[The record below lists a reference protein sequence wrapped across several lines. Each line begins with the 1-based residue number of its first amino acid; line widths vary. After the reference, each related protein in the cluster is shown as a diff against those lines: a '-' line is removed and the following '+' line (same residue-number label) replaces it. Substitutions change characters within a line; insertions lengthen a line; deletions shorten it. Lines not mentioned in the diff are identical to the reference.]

1 MFTGII
7 EVVGTVGSLVHKDDK
22 ARMRVDTN
30 PQFSQFEIGESIA
43 VNGVC
48 LTVVDMGEHWFAV
61 DMTTETLNRTSFK
74 QVKEGSRVNLERALT
89 PSKKMSGH
97 FVTGHIDSLAK
108 VVSIDEKPGEFL
120 FRFEHPPELT
130 PYLIEKGSAAVD
142 GISLTV
148 FDCRDNRFTVS
159 IIPFTL
165 EHTNLKDRKTGDA
178 VNMECDMIGKYVV
191 RACETM
197 FGGSAKGAEISPEF
211 LKEHGFYDNR

>member
-7 EVVGTVGSLVHKDDK
+7 EAVGTVAKIVFQDDK

-30 PQFSQFEIGESIA
+30 PQYTGFEMGESVA

-48 LTVVDMGEHWFAV
+48 LTVVGMGEHWF
-61 DMTTETLNRTSFK
+61 DMDLTTETLNRTSFK

-97 FVTGHIDSLAK
+97 FVTGHIDNVAQ
-108 VVSIDEKPGEFL
+108 VASIEEKPGEVL

-148 FDCRDNRFTVS
+148 FDCQENRFTVS

-165 EHTNLKDRKTGDA
+165 EHTNLKDRQIGDG
-178 VNMECDMIGKYVV
+178 VNIECDMIGKYVI
-191 RACETM
+191 RACETV
-197 FGGSAKGAEISPEF
+197 FGGSAKGAEIFPEF
-211 LKEHGFYDNR
+211 LKQQGFYDKG

>member
-7 EVVGTVGSLVHKDDK
+7 EAVGTVAKIVFQDDK
-22 ARMRVDTN
+22 ARMQVDTN
-30 PQFSQFEIGESIA
+30 PQFSRFEMGESVA

-48 LTVVDMGEHWFAV
+48 LTVVDMGEHWFAM
-61 DMTTETLNRTSFK
+61 DLTTETLNRTSFK

-97 FVTGHIDSLAK
+97 FVTGHIDNVAR
-108 VVSIDEKPGEFL
+108 VVSIDEKPGEVL
-120 FRFEHPPELT
+120 FRFEHSPELT

-165 EHTNLKDRKTGDA
+165 EHTNLKDRQIGDG
-178 VNMECDMIGKYVV
+178 VNIECDMIGKYVI
-191 RACETM
+191 RACETV
-197 FGGSAKGAEISPEF
+197 FGGSTKGVDISPEF
-211 LKEHGFYDNR
+211 LKQQGFYDQG

>member
-30 PQFSQFEIGESIA
+30 PQFSKFEMGESIA

-61 DMTTETLNRTSFK
+61 DMTTETLSRTSFK
-74 QVKEGSRVNLERALT
+74 QVEEGSRVNLERALT

-97 FVTGHIDSLAK
+97 FVTGHIDDVAK
-108 VVSIDEKPGEFL
+108 VVGIDEKPGEVL

-148 FDCRDNRFTVS
+148 FDCRENRFTVS

-165 EHTNLKDRKTGDA
+165 EHTNLKDRKTGDT
-178 VNMECDMIGKYVV
+178 VNIECDMIGKYVI
-191 RACETM
+191 RACETV
-197 FGGSAKGAEISPEF
+197 FGGSAKGAEITPEF
-211 LKEHGFYDNR
+211 LKERGFL

>member
-7 EVVGTVGSLVHKDDK
+7 EEVGTVGSLVHTNDK

-30 PQFSQFEIGESIA
+30 PQFSQFEMGESIA

-61 DMTTETLNRTSFK
+61 DMTTETLDRTSFK

-97 FVTGHIDSLAK
+97 FVTGHIDNVAK
-108 VVSIDEKPGEFL
+108 VVSIDEKPGEVL

-165 EHTNLKDRKTGDA
+165 EHTNLKDRKAGDG
-178 VNMECDMIGKYVV
+178 VNIECDMIGKYVI
-191 RACETM
+191 RACETV
-197 FGGSAKGAEISPEF
+197 FGGSAKGSEISPEF
-211 LKEHGFYDNR
+211 LKERGFL

>member
-30 PQFSQFEIGESIA
+30 PQFSQFEMGESIA

-48 LTVVDMGEHWFAV
+48 LTVVDRGEHWFAV
-61 DMTTETLNRTSFK
+61 DMTTETLDRTSFK

-97 FVTGHIDSLAK
+97 FVTGHIDNVAE
-108 VVSIDEKPGEFL
+108 VVSIEEKPGEVL
-120 FRFEHPPELT
+120 FRFEHPPELA

-178 VNMECDMIGKYVV
+178 VNIECDMIGKYVY
-191 RACETM
+191 RACGNLLGQSE
-197 FGGSAKGAEISPEF
+197 KGKNFSIDF
-211 LKEHGFYDNR
+211 LKQHGFM

>member
-30 PQFSQFEIGESIA
+30 PQFTQFEMGESIA

-61 DMTTETLNRTSFK
+61 DMTTETLSRTSFK

-97 FVTGHIDSLAK
+97 FVTGHIDDVAK
-108 VVSIDEKPGEFL
+108 VVGIDEKPGEVL

-148 FDCRDNRFTVS
+148 FDCRENRFTVS

-165 EHTNLKDRKTGDA
+165 EHTNLKDRKTGDT
-178 VNMECDMIGKYVV
+178 VNIECDMIGKYVI
-191 RACETM
+191 RACETV
-197 FGGSAKGAEISPEF
+197 FGGSAKGSDITPEF
-211 LKEHGFYDNR
+211 LKERGFL

>member
-30 PQFSQFEIGESIA
+30 PQFTQFEMGESIA

-61 DMTTETLNRTSFK
+61 DMTTETLSRTSFK

-97 FVTGHIDSLAK
+97 FVTGHIDDVAK
-108 VVSIDEKPGEFL
+108 VVGIEEKPGEVL

-148 FDCRDNRFTVS
+148 FDCRENRFTVS

-165 EHTNLKDRKTGDA
+165 EHTNLKDRKTGDT
-178 VNMECDMIGKYVV
+178 VNIECDMIGKYVI
-191 RACETM
+191 RACETV
-197 FGGSAKGAEISPEF
+197 FGGSAKGADITPEF
-211 LKEHGFYDNR
+211 LKERGFL

>member
-7 EVVGTVGSLVHKDDK
+7 EAVGTVGSLLRKDDK

-30 PQFSQFEIGESIA
+30 PQFTGFDLGESIA

-48 LTVVDMGEHWFAV
+48 LTVVDWGEHWFAV
-61 DMTTETLNRTSFK
+61 DMTTETLSRTSLK
-74 QVKEGSRVNLERALT
+74 QVKEQSRVNLEKALT
-89 PSKKMSGH
+89 PEKKMSGH
-97 FVTGHIDSLAK
+97 FVTGHIDNVAS
-108 VVSIDEKPGEFL
+108 VVSIEEKPGEVL

-148 FDCRDNRFTVS
+148 FDCRDRRFTVS

-165 EHTNLKDRKTGDA
+165 EHTNLKDRKTGDS
-178 VNMECDMIGKYVV
+178 VNIECDMIGKYVI
-191 RACETM
+191 RACETL
-197 FGGSAKGAEISPEF
+197 FKDSEKSGVISMEF
-211 LKEHGFYDNR
+211 LKQQGFV

>member
-7 EVVGTVGSLVHKDDK
+7 EAVGTVAKIVFQDDK

-30 PQFSQFEIGESIA
+30 PQYTGFEMGESVA

-48 LTVVDMGEHWFAV
+48 LTVVGMGEHWF
-61 DMTTETLNRTSFK
+61 DMDLTTETLNRTSFK

-97 FVTGHIDSLAK
+97 FVTGHIDNVAQ
-108 VVSIDEKPGEFL
+108 VASIEEKPGEVL
-120 FRFEHPPELT
+120 FRLEHPPELT

-148 FDCRDNRFTVS
+148 FDCRENRFTVS

-165 EHTNLKDRKTGDA
+165 EHTNLKDRQIGDG
-178 VNMECDMIGKYVV
+178 VNIECDMIGKYVI
-191 RACETM
+191 RACETV

-211 LKEHGFYDNR
+211 LKQQGFYDKG

>member
-7 EVVGTVGSLVHKDDK
+7 EVVGTVVMIVFQDDK

-30 PQFSQFEIGESIA
+30 PQFSQFEMGESIA

-48 LTVVDMGEHWFAV
+48 LTVVDMGKHWFSV

-74 QVKEGSRVNLERALT
+74 QVEEGSRVNLERALT

-97 FVTGHIDSLAK
+97 FVTGHIDNVAS
-108 VVSIDEKPGEFL
+108 VVSTEEKPGEIL
-120 FRFEHPPELT
+120 FRFEHSTELT

-165 EHTNLKDRKTGDA
+165 EHTNLKDRKTGDI
-178 VNMECDMIGKYVV
+178 VNIECDMIGKYVI

-197 FGGSAKGAEISPEF
+197 FGGSAKGAEISPDF
-211 LKEHGFYDNR
+211 LKEHGFL

>member
-7 EVVGTVGSLVHKDDK
+7 EAVGTVAKVVSQDDK

-30 PQFSQFEIGESIA
+30 PQFSQFEMGESIA

-48 LTVVDMGEHWFAV
+48 LTVMDMGEHWFDV

-74 QVKEGSRVNLERALT
+74 QVKEGSRVNLERSLT

-97 FVTGHIDSLAK
+97 FVTGHIDNVAQ
-108 VVSIDEKPGEFL
+108 VVGIEEKPGEVL

-165 EHTNLKDRKTGDA
+165 EHTNLKDRETEDA
-178 VNMECDMIGKYVV
+178 VNIECDMIGKYVI

-197 FGGSAKGAEISPEF
+197 FGDSKKGAEISSEF
-211 LKEHGFYDNR
+211 LKEHGFL

>member
-7 EVVGTVGSLVHKDDK
+7 EAVGTVGQIVFKDDK

-30 PQFSQFEIGESIA
+30 PHFTGFEMGESIA

-48 LTVVDMGEHWFAV
+48 LTAVGMGEHWFEV

-97 FVTGHIDSLAK
+97 FVTGHIDDVSK
-108 VVSIDEKPGEFL
+108 VVSIEEKPGEVL
-120 FRFEHPPELT
+120 FRFEHPSEMT

-148 FDCRDNRFTVS
+148 FDCRDNCFTVS

-165 EHTNLKDRKTGDA
+165 EHTNLKDRQTGDT
-178 VNMECDMIGKYVV
+178 VNIECDMIGKYVI
-191 RACETM
+191 RACETV
-197 FGGSAKGAEISPEF
+197 FGGSAKDAEISPEF
-211 LKEHGFYDNR
+211 LKEKGFL

>member
-7 EVVGTVGSLVHKDDK
+7 EVVGMVGSLVHKDDK

-30 PQFSQFEIGESIA
+30 PQFSQFEMGESIA

-48 LTVVDMGEHWFAV
+48 LTVVDRGNHWFAV
-61 DMTTETLNRTSFK
+61 DMTTETLSRTSFK
-74 QVKEGSRVNLERALT
+74 QVQEGSRVNLERALT

-97 FVTGHIDSLAK
+97 FVTGHIDDVAK
-108 VVSIDEKPGEFL
+108 VVGIDEKPGEVL

-148 FDCRDNRFTVS
+148 FDCRENRFTVS

-165 EHTNLKDRKTGDA
+165 DHTNLKDRKTGDT
-178 VNMECDMIGKYVV
+178 VNIECDMIGKYVI
-191 RACETM
+191 RACETV
-197 FGGSAKGAEISPEF
+197 FGGSAKGADINPEF
-211 LKEHGFYDNR
+211 LKERGFL

>member
-7 EVVGTVGSLVHKDDK
+7 EVVGTVVKIVFQDDK

-30 PQFSQFEIGESIA
+30 PQFSQFEMGESIA

-48 LTVVDMGEHWFAV
+48 LTVVDMGKHWFSV

-97 FVTGHIDSLAK
+97 FVTGHIDNVAS
-108 VVSIDEKPGEFL
+108 VVSTEEKPGEIL
-120 FRFEHPPELT
+120 FRFEHSTELT

-165 EHTNLKDRKTGDA
+165 EHTNLKDRKTGDI
-178 VNMECDMIGKYVV
+178 VNIECDMIGKYVI

-197 FGGSAKGAEISPEF
+197 FGGSAKGTEISPDF
-211 LKEHGFYDNR
+211 LKEHGFL

>member
-7 EVVGTVGSLVHKDDK
+7 EAVGTVAKIVFQDDK

-30 PQFSQFEIGESIA
+30 PQFSRFEMGESIA

-48 LTVVDMGEHWFAV
+48 LTVMDMGEHWFAV

-74 QVKEGSRVNLERALT
+74 QVKEGSRVNLERTLT

-97 FVTGHIDSLAK
+97 FVTGHIDSGVK
-108 VVSIDEKPGEFL
+108 VVSIEEKPGEVL

-165 EHTNLKDRKTGDA
+165 EHTNLKDRKTGDI
-178 VNMECDMIGKYVV
+178 VNIECDMIGKYVI
-191 RACETM
+191 RACETV
-197 FGGSAKGAEISPEF
+197 FGGSAKGAAISPEF
-211 LKEHGFYDNR
+211 LKEHGFL

>member
-30 PQFSQFEIGESIA
+30 PQFSKFEMGESIA

-61 DMTTETLNRTSFK
+61 DMTTETLSRTSFK

-97 FVTGHIDSLAK
+97 FVTGHIDDVAK
-108 VVSIDEKPGEFL
+108 VVGIDEKPGEVL

-148 FDCRDNRFTVS
+148 FDCRENRFTVS

-165 EHTNLKDRKTGDA
+165 EHTNLKDRKTGDT
-178 VNMECDMIGKYVV
+178 VNIECDMIGKYVI
-191 RACETM
+191 RACETV
-197 FGGSAKGAEISPEF
+197 FGGSTKGAEISPEF
-211 LKEHGFYDNR
+211 LKER

>member
-30 PQFSQFEIGESIA
+30 PQFSKFEMGESIA

-61 DMTTETLNRTSFK
+61 DMTTETLSRTSFK
-74 QVKEGSRVNLERALT
+74 QVEEGSRVNLERALT

-97 FVTGHIDSLAK
+97 FVTGHIDDVAK
-108 VVSIDEKPGEFL
+108 VVGIDEKPGEVL

-148 FDCRDNRFTVS
+148 FDCRENRFTVS

-165 EHTNLKDRKTGDA
+165 EHTNLKDRKTGDT
-178 VNMECDMIGKYVV
+178 VNIECDMIGKYVI
-191 RACETM
+191 RACETV
-197 FGGSAKGAEISPEF
+197 FGGSAKGADITPEF
-211 LKEHGFYDNR
+211 LKERGFL

>member
-7 EVVGTVGSLVHKDDK
+7 EAVGTVGSLVHKDDK

-30 PQFSQFEIGESIA
+30 PQFSQFEMGESIA

-61 DMTTETLNRTSFK
+61 DMTTETLDRTSFK
-74 QVKEGSRVNLERALT
+74 LVKEGSRVNLERALT
-89 PSKKMSGH
+89 ASKKMSGH
-97 FVTGHIDSLAK
+97 FVTGHIDNVAK
-108 VVSIDEKPGEFL
+108 VVSIDEKPGEVL
-120 FRFEHPPELT
+120 FRFEHPPELA

-165 EHTNLKDRKTGDA
+165 EHTNLKDRKTGDG
-178 VNMECDMIGKYVV
+178 VNIECDMIGKYVI
-191 RACETM
+191 RACETV

-211 LKEHGFYDNR
+211 LKERGFL

>member
-30 PQFSQFEIGESIA
+30 PQFSQFEMGESIA

-48 LTVVDMGEHWFAV
+48 LTAVDRGEHWFAV
-61 DMTTETLNRTSFK
+61 DMTTETLDRTSFK
-74 QVKEGSRVNLERALT
+74 QVKEGSHVNLERALT
-89 PSKKMSGH
+89 PSTKMSGH
-97 FVTGHIDSLAK
+97 FVTGHIDNVAK
-108 VVSIDEKPGEFL
+108 VVSIEEKPGEVL
-120 FRFEHPPELT
+120 FRFEHPPELA

-178 VNMECDMIGKYVV
+178 VNIECDMIGKYVI
-191 RACETM
+191 RACETV
-197 FGGSAKGAEISPEF
+197 FGGSAKGAEKSPEF
-211 LKEHGFYDNR
+211 LKERGFL

>member
-7 EVVGTVGSLVHKDDK
+7 EVVGTVVKIVFQDDK

-30 PQFSQFEIGESIA
+30 PQFSQFEMGESIA

-48 LTVVDMGEHWFAV
+48 LTVVDMGKHWFSV

-97 FVTGHIDSLAK
+97 FVTGHIDNVAS
-108 VVSIDEKPGEFL
+108 VVSTEEKPGEIL
-120 FRFEHPPELT
+120 FRFEHSTELT

-165 EHTNLKDRKTGDA
+165 EHTNLKDRKTGDI
-178 VNMECDMIGKYVV
+178 VNIECDMIGKYVI
-191 RACETM
+191 RACEAM
-197 FGGSAKGAEISPEF
+197 FGGSAKGAEISPDF
-211 LKEHGFYDNR
+211 LKEHGFL

>member
-7 EVVGTVGSLVHKDDK
+7 EVVGTVGKIVFKDDM
-22 ARMRVDTN
+22 ARMQVDTG
-30 PQFSQFEIGESIA
+30 PQFSRFEMGESIA

-48 LTVVDMGEHWFAV
+48 LTVADSGEHWFAV

-74 QVKEGSRVNLERALT
+74 QVKTQSRVNLERALT
-89 PSKKMSGH
+89 PSTKMSGH
-97 FVTGHIDSLAK
+97 FVTGHVDCVAT
-108 VVSIDEKPGEFL
+108 VTSIDEKPGEVL
-120 FRFEHPPELT
+120 FRFEHPPEMT

-148 FDCRDNRFTVS
+148 FDCKDNRFTVS

-165 EHTNLKDRKTGDA
+165 EHTNLNDRQVGDT
-178 VNMECDMIGKYVV
+178 VNIECDMIGKYVI

-197 FGGSAKGAEISPEF
+197 FGGSDKSASISPEF
-211 LKEHGFYDNR
+211 LKQHGFL

>member
-30 PQFSQFEIGESIA
+30 PEFSQFEMGESIA

-61 DMTTETLNRTSFK
+61 DMTTETLDCTSFK

-97 FVTGHIDSLAK
+97 FVTGHIDNTGN
-108 VVSIDEKPGEFL
+108 VVSIDEKPGEVL

-165 EHTNLKDRKTGDA
+165 EHTNLKDRKTGDG
-178 VNMECDMIGKYVV
+178 VNIECDMIGKYVI
-191 RACETM
+191 RACETV
-197 FGGSAKGAEISPEF
+197 FGNSAKGAEISPEF
-211 LKEHGFYDNR
+211 LKERGFL

>member
-7 EVVGTVGSLVHKDDK
+7 EAVGMVGSIVFTDDK

-30 PQFSQFEIGESIA
+30 PQFSRFGMGESIA

-48 LTVVDMGEHWFAV
+48 LTVADAGEHWFAI

-74 QVKEGSRVNLERALT
+74 QVKERSRVNLERALT
-89 PSKKMSGH
+89 PNKKMSGH
-97 FVTGHIDSLAK
+97 FVTGHIDCVAS
-108 VVSIDEKPGEFL
+108 VVSIDEKPGEVL
-120 FRFEHPPELT
+120 FRFEHPPELA

-148 FDCRDNRFTVS
+148 FDCKDHRFTVS

-165 EHTNLKDRKTGDA
+165 EHTNLKDRKIGDA
-178 VNMECDMIGKYVV
+178 VNIECDMIGKYVI
-191 RACETM
+191 RACETL
-197 FGGSAKGAEISPEF
+197 FSGSGKEGSISLDF
-211 LKEHGFYDNR
+211 LKQHGFV

>member
-30 PQFSQFEIGESIA
+30 PQFSKFEMGESIA

-61 DMTTETLNRTSFK
+61 DMTTETLSRTSFK
-74 QVKEGSRVNLERALT
+74 QVEEGSRVNLERALT

-97 FVTGHIDSLAK
+97 FVTGHIDDVAK
-108 VVSIDEKPGEFL
+108 VVGIDEKPGEVL

-148 FDCRDNRFTVS
+148 FDCRENRFTVS

-165 EHTNLKDRKTGDA
+165 EHTNLKDRKTGDT
-178 VNMECDMIGKYVV
+178 VNIECDMIGKYVI
-191 RACETM
+191 RACETV
-197 FGGSAKGAEISPEF
+197 FGGSTKGAEISPEF
-211 LKEHGFYDNR
+211 LKERGFL

>member
-7 EVVGTVGSLVHKDDK
+7 ESVGTVAKIVFQDDK

-30 PQFSQFEIGESIA
+30 PQYTDFEMGESVA

-48 LTVVDMGEHWFAV
+48 LTVVGMGEHWF
-61 DMTTETLNRTSFK
+61 DMDLTTETLNRTSFK
-74 QVKEGSRVNLERALT
+74 QVKEGSQVNLERALT

-97 FVTGHIDSLAK
+97 FVTGHIDNVAQL
-108 VVSIDEKPGEFL
+108 VSIEEKPGEVL
-120 FRFEHPPELT
+120 FRFEHPSELT

-148 FDCRDNRFTVS
+148 FDCRENRFTVS

-165 EHTNLKDRKTGDA
+165 EHTNLKDRQIGDR
-178 VNMECDMIGKYVV
+178 VNIECDMIGKYVI
-191 RACETM
+191 RACETV
-197 FGGSAKGAEISPEF
+197 FGGSAKGTEISPEF
-211 LKEHGFYDNR
+211 LKQQGFYDKG

>member
-30 PQFSQFEIGESIA
+30 PQFSKFEMGESIA

-61 DMTTETLNRTSFK
+61 DMTTETLSRTSFK
-74 QVKEGSRVNLERALT
+74 QVEEGSRVNLERALT

-97 FVTGHIDSLAK
+97 FVTGHIDDVAK
-108 VVSIDEKPGEFL
+108 VVGIDEKPGEVL

-148 FDCRDNRFTVS
+148 FDCRENRFTVS

-165 EHTNLKDRKTGDA
+165 EHTNLKDRKTGDT
-178 VNMECDMIGKYVV
+178 VNIECDMIGKYVI
-191 RACETM
+191 RACETV
-197 FGGSAKGAEISPEF
+197 FGGSTKGAEITPEF
-211 LKEHGFYDNR
+211 LKERGFL

>member
-7 EVVGTVGSLVHKDDK
+7 DVVGTVVKIVFQDDK

-30 PQFSQFEIGESIA
+30 PQFSQFEMGESIA

-48 LTVVDMGEHWFAV
+48 LTVVDMGKHWFSV

-97 FVTGHIDSLAK
+97 FVTGHIDNVAS
-108 VVSIDEKPGEFL
+108 VVSTEEKPGEIL
-120 FRFEHPPELT
+120 FRFEHSTELT

-165 EHTNLKDRKTGDA
+165 EHTNLKDRKTGDG
-178 VNMECDMIGKYVV
+178 VNIECDMIGKYVI
-191 RACETM
+191 RACEAM
-197 FGGSAKGAEISPEF
+197 FGGSAKGAEISPDF
-211 LKEHGFYDNR
+211 LKEHGFL

>member
-30 PQFSQFEIGESIA
+30 PQFSKFEMGESIA

-61 DMTTETLNRTSFK
+61 DMTTETLSRTSFK

-97 FVTGHIDSLAK
+97 FVTGHIDDVAK
-108 VVSIDEKPGEFL
+108 VVGIDEKPGEVL

-148 FDCRDNRFTVS
+148 FDCRENRFTVS

-165 EHTNLKDRKTGDA
+165 EHTNLKDRKTGDT
-178 VNMECDMIGKYVV
+178 VNIECDMIGKYVI
-191 RACETM
+191 RACETV
-197 FGGSAKGAEISPEF
+197 FGGSTKGAEISPEF
-211 LKEHGFYDNR
+211 LKERGFL